1 MEIKVGDYVRIDND
15 FRTICIGI
23 GKVVNKNQDTIYVK
37 MSNNDLPIS
46 FNINSIVKYS
56 KNIIDLIEKGDYVN
70 GYRVDEITINT
81 KTNEKTLLTL
91 ELDTLLNI
99 LFHSSIGYIKSIV
112 THQQFSSIEYK
123 VESEEK

>member
-1 MEIKVGDYVRIDND
+1 MEIKVGEYVRINKD

-46 FNINSIVKYS
+46 FNIDSIVKHR

-70 GYRVDEITINT
+70 GKKVIDVIDGFVNGTMEIELSNHRKIYRTHIED
-81 KTNEKTLLTL
+81 
-91 ELDTLLNI
+91 
-99 LFHSSIGYIKSIV
+99 IKSIV
-112 THQQFSSIEYK
+112 THEQFESIEYK
-123 VESEEK
+123 VEEDK